1 MQEHLLERQE
11 HRKRQAASGAAE
23 LCGQVLE
30 AWVAFSH
37 ATSAGAC
44 TAMASSDISL
54 SDLAFAMELGD
65 ELTMHE
71 TCVAEAEFMKK
82 ALPDWVRSHS
92 IDAFR
97 AAIEGIDVELRAVSS
112 DSSTS
117 GRGNAALQK
126 SVLNKVAA
134 PAGSIP
140 RLWSVETVEQTGS
153 LQNPGGTSFPSSR
166 SLSPSP
172 AADSGRQPGNLPIW

>member
-1 MQEHLLERQE
+1 MQEHLLEGKE
-11 HRKRQAASGAAE
+11 HRKPQAASGAAE
-23 LCGQVLE
+23 LCGQVLT
-30 AWVAFSH
+30 AAGVAFSH

-71 TCVAEAEFMKK
+71 TCVAEAELIKK
-82 ALPDWVRSHS
+82 ALPDWVRSNS

-97 AAIEGIDVELRAVSS
+97 AAIEGIDVEVRAVSS

-117 GRGNAALQK
+117 GRGNAAIQK

-134 PAGSIP
+134 PAGS
-140 RLWSVETVEQTGS
+140 W
-153 LQNPGGTSFPSSR
+153 GTSFPSSR
-166 SLSPSP
+166 SFSPPP